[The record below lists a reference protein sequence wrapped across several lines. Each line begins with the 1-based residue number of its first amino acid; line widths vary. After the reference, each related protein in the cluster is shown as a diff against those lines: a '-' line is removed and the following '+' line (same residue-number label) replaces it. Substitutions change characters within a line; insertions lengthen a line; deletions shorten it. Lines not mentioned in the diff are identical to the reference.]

1 MSTILITGGSGLIG
15 SALTKAL
22 LAQGRTVRHLSRTPR
37 DHNGVRAFAWDP
49 QRGTLDKS
57 ALEGVDHI
65 VHLAGENIITKRWS
79 PERLRLCQESRT
91 ESARLVLSVAR
102 EMGLHPK
109 SFISASGVG
118 YYGAVTTDKV
128 FSESDPNAQDV
139 IGRLTR
145 AWEDAVDEWTDI
157 VRVVKLRTPMV
168 LAREGGGLPQFL
180 RLAQWC
186 VLAPLG
192 SGKQW
197 MPWVHMGDLVQLYIH
212 AMEHGTMSGAY
223 NACAG
228 EQLHQRDVM
237 RAVAKAVRRPLFPIA
252 VPAFALRLAMGERSA
267 LLTEGSRASSQ
278 RRKDAGLTFEFDTL
292 ESALRDL
299 IGQN

>member
-22 LAQGRTVRHLSRTPR
+22 LAQGHAVRHLSRAPR
-37 DHNGVRAFAWDP
+37 DRNGVRAFAWDP

-57 ALEGVDHI
+57 ALEGVDHV

-79 PERLRLCQESRT
+79 PERLKRCQESRT
-91 ESARLVLSVAR
+91 ESARLVLSAAR
-102 EMGLHPK
+102 EMGLHPR

-118 YYGAVTTDKV
+118 YYGAFTTDKV
-128 FSESDPNAQDV
+128 FTESDPNAQDV

-157 VRVVKLRTPMV
+157 TRVVKLRTPMV

-180 RLAQWC
+180 RLVKWC
-186 VLAPLG
+186 ILAPLG

-197 MPWVHMGDLVQLYIH
+197 MPWVHTDDLVQLYMQ

-223 NACAG
+223 NACAS
-228 EQLHQRDVM
+228 EQVHHRDVM
-237 RAVAKAVRRPLFPIA
+237 RAVAKAVHRPLFPIA
-252 VPAFALRLAMGERSA
+252 VPAFALRSAMGERSV
-267 LLTEGSRASSQ
+267 LLTEGSRASNQ
-278 RRKDAGLTFEFDTL
+278 RLLDAGFKFEYDRL
-292 ESALRDL
+292 ESALQDL
-299 IGQN
+299 SGQN